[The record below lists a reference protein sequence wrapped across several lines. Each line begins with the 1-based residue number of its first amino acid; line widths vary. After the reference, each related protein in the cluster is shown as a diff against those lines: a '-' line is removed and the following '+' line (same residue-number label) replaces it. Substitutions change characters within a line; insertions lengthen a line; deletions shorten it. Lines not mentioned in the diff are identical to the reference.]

1 MWLEMFQKCLGNDL
15 TNDVSK
21 KSHNI
26 PHAFK
31 FSSPNVYI
39 GYDHH
44 TNESRDMWF
53 VTWKLTRSWFTNTKK
68 GIFQSFFTKKNPDQ
82 VFLKKTFRPEGKK
95 SSTVDNSKRFI
106 YHAFSD
112 YEMDILGVNS
122 IYPIYITKKEQN
134 GVIMININLK

>member
-1 MWLEMFQKCLGNDL
+1 MIRDL
-15 TNDVSK
+15 KTNK
-21 KSHNI
+21 KLI
-26 PHAFK
+26 YK
-31 FSSPNVYI
+31 Y
-39 GYDHH
+39 
-44 TNESRDMWF
+44 
-53 VTWKLTRSWFTNTKK
+53 KK
-68 GIFQSFFTKKNPDQ
+68 GHFSKSFFTTKKNPDQ

-134 GVIMININLK
+134 GAIMVNINLK